1 MRGRDC
7 RVSDTTDTQTQPD
20 VEPGL
25 ENPSARCHSSFSSTP
40 SPTPVSTHPR
50 HFPTHTARA
59 QRCTCRLSPPG
70 CRPHPHQSSPFTLFP
85 SYRRRAEQGTHSFP
99 HPIPDPPTPSTTSTT
114 TNTTTDDERAGLVI
128 QQRQPTSLLALTTIP
143 CDTFSGLFSSRL
155 ASSFVDAA
163 SFLCEFT
170 LSFL

>member
-1 MRGRDC
+1 MVVVTVVVMKIEFINSNRTEILNRTYCYRCVLVKYSASLVLHVMGRVRGVWEMRGRDC

-25 ENPSARCHSSFSSTP
+25 ENPSARCHSSFSSTR

-70 CRPHPHQSSPFTLFP
+70 CRPHPQQSSPFTLFP
-85 SYRRRAEQGTHSFP
+85 SYCRRAEQGTHSFP
-99 HPIPDPPTPSTTSTT
+99 QPHTRPPHPIHHH
-114 TNTTTDDERAGLVI
+114 
-128 QQRQPTSLLALTTIP
+128 QQHHDGR
-143 CDTFSGLFSSRL
+143 
-155 ASSFVDAA
+155 
-163 SFLCEFT
+163 
-170 LSFL
+170 